1 VDHDLDQGGSLGCN
15 PGQGLDMHEDLRE
28 SLVRG
33 SCSQAGSSGTML
45 ASFSC
50 HWRGITYFIGIAG
63 LGESRQPGG
72 LVPIGVEIPATLVIA
87 VEVVFEFV
95 GLILVG
101 RVARVPRAKLASMDP
116 RS

>member
-1 VDHDLDQGGSLGCN
+1 
-15 PGQGLDMHEDLRE
+15 
-28 SLVRG
+28 
-33 SCSQAGSSGTML
+33 ML
-45 ASFSC
+45 APFSC
-50 HWRGITYFIGIAG
+50 HWRGITYFIGTAG

-87 VEVVFEFV
+87 VAVVEVVFEFV

-101 RVARVPRAKLASMDP
+101 KVARVPRAKLASMDP